1 MLKWSIFLV
10 KVCANNKVL
19 LYHTL
24 NGAVSI
30 LESYEYKQVG
40 KSLSSSKTI
49 LSSKDKQ
56 VLKELEDNKFL
67 VPKSFDEKK
76 YFIDL
81 LDKEIEEN
89 KHFTMHILPTT
100 ACNFNCPYC
109 YQSGIDRAKSLSP
122 EKEELI
128 VKYVKKFLKGKDM
141 EEATVVIHGG
151 EPTIAWSSVER
162 LMPKLKKIFD
172 SNGIVFRT
180 QIVSNGYELT
190 SEKSDFLSK
199 YNWQRFQVTID
210 GPKSTHDKRRILRN
224 GAGSFDK
231 IIENITYAFDKN
243 RIEKVSIRVNFDMG
257 NSSEIPELLLYL
269 SKKFDVSRITL
280 SLGFI
285 SKTVE
290 DTDANE
296 YIAKY
301 GIKLEDLK
309 KEYLKLY
316 KEAYSLG
323 FDMPELFM
331 FDGMCTAKLKN
342 SFVISSDGSVFK
354 CLSGVGRSNFCIGNI
369 DTLGIDLPDYFF
381 KELYTDCLDKNCEF
395 LPLCNTGCRF
405 NAYLKNG
412 NIRSIDCRRDYLLDI
427 NKEILKFR
435 YLSD

>member
-1 MLKWSIFLV
+1 MLKWGVFFV
-10 KVCANNKVL
+10 KVRANNKIL

-24 NGAVSI
+24 NNAVVVLNSD
-30 LESYEYKQVG
+30 EYRQIDKF
-40 KSLSSSKTI
+40 LSGEKD
-49 LSSKDKQ
+49 LSFETKCI
-56 VLKELEDNKFL
+56 LKELKKNEFL
-67 VPKSFDEKK
+67 ISKSFDEKK
-76 YFIDL
+76 YFMDL
-81 LDKEIEEN
+81 LDREIERN

-122 EKEELI
+122 GKEELI
-128 VKYVKKFLKGKDM
+128 IKYVKSFLKGKDI

-151 EPTIAWSSVER
+151 EPSIRWGSVER

-172 SNGIVFRT
+172 SNRITFRT

-190 SEKSDFLSK
+190 PEKSDFLAN

-210 GPKSTHDKRRILRN
+210 GPKTTHDKRRILKN
-224 GAGSFDK
+224 GGGTFDR
-231 IIENITYAFDKN
+231 IIENITYILDNNK
-243 RIEKVSIRVNFDMG
+243 IDKVSIRINFDMG
-257 NSSEIPELLLYL
+257 NSNKIPELLLYL
-269 SKKFDVSRITL
+269 TKKFDASRIVL

-296 YIAKY
+296 YINKY
-301 GIKLEDLK
+301 GIRLEDLK
-309 KEYLKLY
+309 KEYVKLY
-316 KEAYSLG
+316 KKAYKLG
-323 FDMPELFM
+323 FEMPELFM

-342 SFVISSDGSVFK
+342 SFVISSDGDVFK
-354 CLSGVGRSNFCIGNI
+354 CLSGVGRDNFCIGNI
-369 DTLGIDLPDYFF
+369 DALGTDLPDYLFR
-381 KELYTDCLDKNCEF
+381 ELYVDCLNRNCEF

-412 NIRSIDCRRDYLLDI
+412 DIRSIDCRRDFLLEI

-435 YLSD
+435 YLQS